1 MQPYIPLIEGMS
13 DEEFNLDRSN
23 ENPNVGKAMQTN
35 TDKIRIY
42 KDLDKDNPRIDR
54 KRDKYGSKEQRK
66 RERNHKLGSREL

>member
-1 MQPYIPLIEGMS
+1 M
-13 DEEFNLDRSN
+13 N
-23 ENPNVGKAMQTN
+23 MQTN

-54 KRDKYGSKEQRK
+54 KRDKFGSKEQRK